1 MGLHTVTQSLVP
13 DYRVS
18 TNGPYGLEVPTRQ
31 VSGEAMVFAVNDVAD
46 CTSGADAYLLL

>member
-1 MGLHTVTQSLVP
+1 MGLLTVTQSLVP

-18 TNGPYGLEVPTRQ
+18 SYGLEVPTRQ
-31 VSGEAMVFAVNDVAD
+31 VSGEAMVFAVDDVAD